1 MTMALDAMH
10 GLDAKHLRK
19 VIEAMRTLGA
29 PAIRAIDVGDRLLAI
44 EGTHRLEAAARLG
57 LTPIIE
63 VVETVPSDS
72 DVDDGA
78 FAGAPAE
85 TIREYLLSGGGVS
98 GARYWVEVCGE

>member
-10 GLDAKHLRK
+10 RVDIEHLAE

-29 PAIRAIDVGDRLLAI
+29 PTIRAIDVGDRLLAI

-63 VVETVPSDS
+63 VVEAVPSDS

-78 FAGAPAE
+78 FAGEPAE
-85 TIREYLLSGGGVS
+85 TIREYLLGGGGVT
-98 GARYWVEVCGE
+98 GARYWVDV